1 MRYWYSG
8 CGDGALICGDGSQ
21 LALYLSRAA
30 ALLFRR
36 TGASLHRQAFWAGA
50 EELVNGAANDV
61 LARLRLAGI
70 DVDDGSV
77 IATVIALLVNLV
89 VCRAKSTS
97 LCRWNRPSGWHGPMR
112 TSRPSWAGAHREGR
126 PGRGRGWADW
136 YLPAAGHRGGPARPD
151 PVTVRQRDR
160 RSLFRYSP
168 MHGMKMAPVC
178 RSATTMPPLCST
190 AAA

>member
-1 MRYWYSG
+1 MGARHEWIDTRTERPAWVTTEELLDMMLDDADEVGPHALLVHSG

-89 VCRAKSTS
+89 VCRAKSHEPVSVESAIGLAWPDEDIATV
-97 LCRWNRPSGWHGPMR
+97 LGWC
-112 TSRPSWAGAHREGR
+112 
-126 PGRGRGWADW
+126 
-136 YLPAAGHRGGPARPD
+136 
-151 PVTVRQRDR
+151 
-160 RSLFRYSP
+160 SP
-168 MHGMKMAPVC
+168 
-178 RSATTMPPLCST
+178 
-190 AAA
+190 